1 MIRYGGWSFL
11 LRCIIR
17 KMEYKSMVY
26 NKGQLGQMAKQHG
39 FVRDTFE
46 KMLRLKE
53 ILVYLNTD
61 EYLHEHLVL
70 KGGTAINMT
79 IFNLP
84 RLSIDLDL
92 DFTPNLCLEDMEE
105 VREKI
110 TGLLKGYMAGEGY
123 FLSESSRYS
132 HSLDSL
138 LFQYQNTGGNK
149 DSIKLELNYSL
160 RVHIFDPVERKIA
173 TDIFEEDIFVRTLEP
188 MEIFAAKA
196 NALMSRAAAR
206 DLYDF
211 NNMIYFGLF
220 DESEY
225 ELLRKCIVF
234 YASVSSDK
242 INKAFDT
249 SAIDG
254 LEFSKI
260 RRDLFPVLRKK
271 DNFRLEERKAEAKR
285 FIEKLMVLTLEEA
298 EYLELFEAGEYRPEL
313 LFKDENILRNVT
325 GHPMALWKM
334 KNHQKLHQSGAE
346 R

>member
-46 KMLRLKE
+46 KVLRLKE

-61 EYLHEHLVL
+61 EYLYEHLVL

-123 FLSESSRYS
+123 FLSESSRHS

-260 RRDLFPVLRKK
+260 RRDLFPVLRKGK
-271 DNFRLEERKAEAKR
+271 YNVRKNSLLSSGNSRNSSFTNSLNHFTNFENPQIFVRKFGVKSLYQTKAGKR
-285 FIEKLMVLTLEEA
+285 ICIWPSKWLKSRFSK
-298 EYLELFEAGEYRPEL
+298 
-313 LFKDENILRNVT
+313 KSS
-325 GHPMALWKM
+325 
-334 KNHQKLHQSGAE
+334 QS